1 MPVTALEMRSRL
13 TDRYQTTVP
22 AAVRKALG
30 LGKHDTLRYSIMAD
44 GAVVLGKAE
53 FEEPDPVM
61 EKFLEILAKDISAGA
76 RHVRPL
82 DAELKERIEALV
94 GDVEIDLEERLPDEG
109 A

>member
-1 MPVTALEMRSRL
+1 MPVKALEMRSRL

-53 FEEPDPVM
+53 SEESDPVM
-61 EKFLEILAKDISAGA
+61 EKFLEVLAKDISAA

-94 GDVEIDLEERLPDEG
+94 GDIEIDLEERLPDEG